1 MTSGGTSSRAR
12 ELLRLLGSVADRF
25 ARIRLLAALLL
36 VVASGVISGTTP
48 IALKFVVDGLAAGD
62 RAGPSVGIA
71 LLLSGYLVGQWL
83 ARAIGEVR
91 WAVFGEAEQRVQ
103 RVLSRRLF
111 EHIIRLPLSFHLERR
126 TGALNQS
133 VSNGL
138 LGSQLVL
145 QHLIFGVLPAV
156 IELLTVVVVLCR
168 FSQPWLLA
176 PLVASAFA
184 YTLVFARGTRQTARA
199 APLPR
204 RQSPWRLATGTRSSF
219 RRVGIVGSACAAAD
233 ARARDHARSR
243 ALWQSC
249 SGPNARDSPK
259 MWIGAGSESPGLVSF
274 GRYPPRPYSGFPFPL
289 G

>member
-1 MTSGGTSSRAR
+1 MRRT
-12 ELLRLLGSVADRF
+12 D
-25 ARIRLLAALLL
+25 
-36 VVASGVISGTTP
+36 GVIR
-48 IALKFVVDGLAAGD
+48 VDH
-62 RAGPSVGIA
+62 
-71 LLLSGYLVGQWL
+71 
-83 ARAIGEVR
+83 AR
-91 WAVFGEAEQRVQ
+91 
-103 RVLSRRLF
+103 SRNC
-111 EHIIRLPLSFHLERR
+111 LEPRD
-126 TGALNQS
+126 A
-133 VSNGL
+133 
-138 LGSQLVL
+138 
-145 QHLIFGVLPAV
+145 
-156 IELLTVVVVLCR
+156 TVVYRIATFLSVKGARC
-168 FSQPWLLA
+168 
-176 PLVASAFA
+176 ASAR
-184 YTLVFARGTRQTARA
+184 YGWYNARA